1 MGAAGRLPPGDDF
14 QSHQPDGDFAEF
26 RYSLTDLGN
35 SERFIRQYA
44 HDLRYSVETATWHI
58 WNGTRWEPD
67 TLNQVHQLAK
77 ATVRNIY
84 DELALEPDPDK
95 RKALFKFIQRSESER
110 SLNALVNLART
121 DPRIAVSVVVFD
133 AQPHL
138 LNCKNG
144 TIDLR
149 TNELLPHRREDLI
162 TKQSPVAFGPAAKC
176 AVWEGFLRDCTR
188 GDRELQG
195 FLQRAV
201 GYTLFGDPVSK
212 SS

>member
-1 MGAAGRLPPGDDF
+1 
-14 QSHQPDGDFAEF
+14 
-26 RYSLTDLGN
+26 
-35 SERFIRQYA
+35 
-44 HDLRYSVETATWHI
+44 
-58 WNGTRWEPD
+58 
-67 TLNQVHQLAK
+67 
-77 ATVRNIY
+77 
-84 DELALEPDPDK
+84 
-95 RKALFKFIQRSESER
+95 LFKFIQRSESER